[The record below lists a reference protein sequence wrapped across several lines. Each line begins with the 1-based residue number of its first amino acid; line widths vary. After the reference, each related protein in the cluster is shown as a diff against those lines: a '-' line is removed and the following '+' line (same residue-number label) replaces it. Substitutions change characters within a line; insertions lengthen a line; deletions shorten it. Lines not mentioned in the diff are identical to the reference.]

1 MEDPHCQTT
10 GIPGK
15 ESKRNVPSFDVKDKE
30 VTVIAKNWTIPPISQ
45 RGNFCVGFAV
55 VKKKEVRLDVYLLG
69 RAKSWRSNIH
79 QASSNVPSTCT

>member
-30 VTVIAKNWTIPPISQ
+30 VTVIAKNWAIPHISQ

-55 VKKKEVRLDVYLLG
+55 EKKKR
-69 RAKSWRSNIH
+69 K
-79 QASSNVPSTCT
+79 